1 MAKTLIQQLEEERK
15 KRAASS
21 FAQSVE
27 SSRNSSAP
35 TMRERQSQATAS
47 NAAPKESSASST
59 SQPLPSN
66 QVWTK
71 SASTTSVRDTSSTPN
86 FAELNRRYVTMSK
99 QAGILEGLSKSGKT
113 ASDRSYDQHLQQFQ
127 KAYTD
132 FEDYQKKYQD
142 YTSEETTRKRREET
156 QRQLDQQLE
165 AQRTGQQLNRFA
177 NYIPQE
183 YRQRMREQGARA
195 DQQEID
201 RLRRQL
207 KADDEILAGY
217 QQQREKDRLLGL
229 DLEAIKAQMD
239 EKAARQEELWQSYLK
254 STGGV
259 SWGAT
264 RESLNP
270 DLAREIEDL
279 QTEYDK
285 AQNLQWRRDQGNQYQ
300 ALANQPDFASHSQ
313 YIQANDP
320 ETMLPQLRQQESE
333 LIYRISND
341 PSAPASL
348 STQLQDVQQQIRD
361 YQTLQEQV
369 GATYHDMTGEND
381 AAQRFRYATD
391 QERGVYY
398 YLVNTGRYQE
408 AADYADYLDYNL
420 NERRQ
425 AQRVENAQAFAR
437 NHPVLST
444 LASVAQFL
452 ASGVGQ
458 LDLMVQKAENAGSG
472 KPVDFNTSWQDPH
485 FSSAATR
492 GTISQDLN
500 EKYGT
505 LDESIPVIG
514 GMGAGNLYQV
524 GTSMLDSA
532 AVLALTAA
540 TGMPP
545 IVGTS
550 LLGGAAATAA
560 SQDAHNRGLSDSQA
574 IATGLMAGIWET
586 MFEYVSID
594 NLLKPSMS
602 AGSLRSALGA
612 AAKQAGIEASEEF
625 LTTAANTLSDLAI
638 NGDQSQLMGDYQ
650 RYLAQGDSA
659 SRAAAKTFG
668 GALNTALQDALAG
681 AISGGVMGGGK
692 AALVTML
699 PTRTTSTQT
708 QTRPSVEQTQ
718 ALAHQMEAEAA
729 SARAPEGQG
738 QGAEPLP
745 TAPQQAQDGG
755 QQVEMLPMV
764 EQPATRQIETLPMAQ
779 PQTNENGLVAYT
791 SREQENLSSGKRNFI
806 LRTVSEFK
814 QFISK
819 ALTQKN
825 NTDRAYLGKIPDSVV
840 DQVKA
845 ATGLDVS
852 GFSFMING
860 DDIRHIFNSHG
871 DEKKEAAR
879 GQIAVTQDNLPLLP
893 EVLSNPDRV
902 YLSDKLDGKG
912 RKAIFFEKKI
922 GDLFITVQGVGN
934 GKQVLQT
941 DSVRIRK
948 KKEPASARLNTGAAS
963 PEIYARSEVPQGSS
977 GSSLPQS
984 SAPVNPNT
992 AQQDASP
999 DTQQG
1004 DTIGIQFHSEPGMS
1018 EGDFPIDTPR
1028 LNRMV
1033 ERATAE
1039 VNQALSQRTMS
1050 RADVEQTVS
1059 AMLSK
1064 EFGMTKA
1071 NADSLATRFG
1081 AQYQSIIDQGS
1092 ARLSREMDEGD
1103 GPRQA
1108 SQANNTWQNATQM
1121 TPEERDAAG
1130 MEPGG
1135 EEYTTRTEAYSNDQ
1149 ARALIDRLG
1158 WDGTYQYLMQND
1170 TWNPAD
1176 VKAAVE
1182 VGRHLL
1188 EQARTETDPKAKE
1201 ALYEQAGQIGMRY
1214 QQDRSAAG
1222 RSLQASAEYASDPVL
1237 EAVGKVRQVIE
1248 QSSEQM
1254 TEEQQTAAVS
1264 DVVERAEEMQRVID
1278 ETDSFEDSLVR
1289 HLVEKAKTRLAKS
1302 NQGNHRVLSAV
1313 VQDLSNFINRHI
1325 ETHTASSEARTAFGR
1340 ISDYLNNA
1348 EDYNRISEAARD
1360 ALLSEYKEGS
1370 AEYDMLQS
1378 LDGANMLYDFVHANR
1393 SIVSAVRQAMKS
1405 DGITFAKLL
1414 TRYIESGDI
1423 SDVKDSVFNFIAD
1436 RVALNNPEA
1445 SLPLLRDAVDAYID
1459 SALDE
1464 SKQRRIASIRRHIE
1478 KMPGNARRSVM
1489 SRVIEAYRIGMFDSP
1504 ESQADAIKYIAG
1516 TDVSSSD
1523 ASAISSAFK
1532 AIVDDSSSKVA
1543 LIDLIERYAKDRG
1556 ITKTVVRGNVKDVAR
1571 YIHDNLSNMSTETL
1585 SNLAR
1590 ASLDDYISMKYGDPA
1605 SLGQRMKTILVLNH
1619 LFRPITW
1626 MRNVVGNFA
1635 FAGIDSASNGLATAM
1650 DVLMS
1655 KRTGTRS
1662 TVTGPNF
1669 LSKEARSAKWQAF
1682 NQSVTAVYLG
1692 LNLDGGTNRY
1702 GQTGTRTFRMNSET
1716 KSAVLTRTLS
1726 KLERNLSYALTSSD
1740 QFFKGGVQATQQ
1752 ARIQQLLDSGQ
1763 IDPERLGVDVTPEEY
1778 AAWRGKEL
1786 AKYRTFQDD
1795 STMSILSQ
1803 GIHDLF
1809 NIAGIGDTGERFY
1822 KGRGK
1827 IKAFG
1832 LGDAIITYPKV
1843 PGNIAS
1849 RVLEYSP
1856 AGLAKGIIDISRVL
1870 KSGSKATVQAQHKAV
1885 SELARGI
1892 TGAALIGIA
1901 AVAAANGIIR
1911 STDDDDNLDEKT
1923 LNRAEGVNSLQVNLS
1938 ALLRFWAEDGAEW
1951 RQGDRLV
1958 TIDFLQPVNSW
1969 LALGCFI
1976 NSYFMDGERD
1986 EAYDGL
1992 TASMNAMANSME
2004 SFPALSLLQNIS
2016 DNLKYSGDGKNAIVA
2031 TAEEVRQGL
2040 ASSVVPSFIRSIATA
2055 ADPYQRVTTSGQYG
2069 AVSFYDF
2076 INQKTGIK
2084 AEWLKALAEFFDDTL
2099 KAGETADTIA
2109 SAIPILRQTLPM
2121 KLDNYGQPMGYTGSR
2136 PLDVANALV
2145 LPGSVYSYNQRELT
2159 KVLSEVSAYTG
2170 TINFYPNR
2178 NPVKSV
2184 EYGGTKHEM
2193 TFDQR
2198 QEYQKTYGT
2207 VYYDMANEL
2216 IQTQVWQDADPMT
2229 RADMLSQIESIAS
2242 AQARVHFMDTIG
2254 QDYTGSESARL
2265 IAKLDEMAAGGVDFA
2280 TYYDWK
2286 NRLSAFSGDEKQAD
2300 ILSALASSGL
2310 SETQQRTLYYGV
2322 GGYSISEEKLAQGA
2336 TVGLNED
2343 DLKVW
2348 RYRFDQA
2355 AKVDGWSAQ
2364 QISDNLIQ
2372 PSADLSADQK
2382 HVLGDMFLTEYI
2394 PIEQAWD
2401 VDYSSPDAYI
2411 LSQLPDSAQ
2420 DRYEAIV
2427 QDYLTPQ
2434 QWSDIY
2440 NRYSGYKRK
2449 DQKIAAMMADGY
2461 SESEAKTL
2469 YGWMSKDIDDSYYVG
2484 KMSDAALY
2492 YWQNGLGAEDI
2503 MSPKQWLTLTEE
2515 YAGVDYQTALEA
2527 MREAGYA
2534 EYYASIFANW
2544 LSHM

>member
-1 MAKTLIQQLEEERK
+1 MKEESYKPYLELVQQLPRYVDHSSESLHLMLEHIASNRGIELGEMTPK
-15 KRAASS
+15 QTLDLWDEFAAS
-21 FAQSVE
+21 VYG
-27 SSRNSSAP
+27 SAI
-35 TMRERQSQATAS
+35 
-47 NAAPKESSASST
+47 NA
-59 SQPLPSN
+59 
-66 QVWTK
+66 
-71 SASTTSVRDTSSTPN
+71 DTIPPQIYEA
-86 FAELNRRYVTMSK
+86 FQDFDAFMAEM
-99 QAGILEGLSKSGKT
+99 
-113 ASDRSYDQHLQQFQ
+113 DQIHHQFQ
-127 KAYTD
+127 
-132 FEDYQKKYQD
+132 
-142 YTSEETTRKRREET
+142 RRP
-156 QRQLDQQLE
+156 R
-165 AQRTGQQLNRFA
+165 
-177 NYIPQE
+177 
-183 YRQRMREQGARA
+183 
-195 DQQEID
+195 
-201 RLRRQL
+201 
-207 KADDEILAGY
+207 
-217 QQQREKDRLLGL
+217 
-229 DLEAIKAQMD
+229 
-239 EKAARQEELWQSYLK
+239 
-254 STGGV
+254 
-259 SWGAT
+259 
-264 RESLNP
+264 
-270 DLAREIEDL
+270 
-279 QTEYDK
+279 
-285 AQNLQWRRDQGNQYQ
+285 
-300 ALANQPDFASHSQ
+300 
-313 YIQANDP
+313 
-320 ETMLPQLRQQESE
+320 
-333 LIYRISND
+333 
-341 PSAPASL
+341 
-348 STQLQDVQQQIRD
+348 
-361 YQTLQEQV
+361 
-369 GATYHDMTGEND
+369 
-381 AAQRFRYATD
+381 
-391 QERGVYY
+391 
-398 YLVNTGRYQE
+398 
-408 AADYADYLDYNL
+408 
-420 NERRQ
+420 
-425 AQRVENAQAFAR
+425 
-437 NHPVLST
+437 
-444 LASVAQFL
+444 
-452 ASGVGQ
+452 
-458 LDLMVQKAENAGSG
+458 
-472 KPVDFNTSWQDPH
+472 
-485 FSSAATR
+485 
-492 GTISQDLN
+492 
-500 EKYGT
+500 
-505 LDESIPVIG
+505 
-514 GMGAGNLYQV
+514 
-524 GTSMLDSA
+524 
-532 AVLALTAA
+532 
-540 TGMPP
+540 
-545 IVGTS
+545 
-550 LLGGAAATAA
+550 
-560 SQDAHNRGLSDSQA
+560 
-574 IATGLMAGIWET
+574 
-586 MFEYVSID
+586 
-594 NLLKPSMS
+594 
-602 AGSLRSALGA
+602 
-612 AAKQAGIEASEEF
+612 
-625 LTTAANTLSDLAI
+625 
-638 NGDQSQLMGDYQ
+638 
-650 RYLAQGDSA
+650 
-659 SRAAAKTFG
+659 
-668 GALNTALQDALAG
+668 
-681 AISGGVMGGGK
+681 
-692 AALVTML
+692 
-699 PTRTTSTQT
+699 
-708 QTRPSVEQTQ
+708 
-718 ALAHQMEAEAA
+718 
-729 SARAPEGQG
+729 GQG
-738 QGAEPLP
+738 QG
-745 TAPQQAQDGG
+745 QR
-755 QQVEMLPMV
+755 QVEMLPMV

-806 LRTVSEFK
+806 LRTVSELK

-825 NTDRAYLGKIPDSVV
+825 NTDRAYMGKIPDSVV
-840 DQVKA
+840 EQVKA
-845 ATGLDVS
+845 ATGIDVS
-852 GFSFMING
+852 GFSFMVNG

-871 DEKKEAAR
+871 DERKESAR
-879 GQIAVTQDNLPLLP
+879 GQIAVTPDNLSLLP
-893 EVLSNPDRV
+893 EVLANPDRV
-902 YLSDKLDGKG
+902 YLSDKLDRKG
-912 RKAIFFEKKI
+912 RPAIYFEKHV
-922 GDLFITVQGVGN
+922 GNLYITVQGVSN
-934 GKQVLQT
+934 GRQLLQT
-941 DSVRIRK
+941 DSVYIRK
-948 KKEPASARLNTGAAS
+948 KKEPASARLNTGNTS
-963 PEIYARSEVPQGSS
+963 PEKNVQNEVPQGSF

-984 SAPVNPNT
+984 STPVNPAT
-992 AQQDASP
+992 AQQEASP

-1004 DTIGIQFHSEPGMS
+1004 DTIGIQFHSEPANMT
-1018 EGDFPIDTPR
+1018 EGGWAIETTR

-1039 VNQALSQRTMS
+1039 VNQALSQRTMT

-1071 NADSLATRFG
+1071 NADSLAARFG
-1081 AQYQSIIDQGS
+1081 AQYQAIIDQGS
-1092 ARLSREMDEGD
+1092 ARLYQEMQEGD

-1121 TPEERDAAG
+1121 TPEEREMAG

-1135 EEYTTRTEAYSNDQ
+1135 EEYTTRSEAYSNDQ
-1149 ARALIDRLG
+1149 ARSLIDRLG
-1158 WDGTYQYLMQND
+1158 WDGAYQYLMQND

-1188 EQARTETDPKAKE
+1188 SQARSETDPKAKE

-1222 RSLQASAEYASDPVL
+1222 RSLQASAQYASDPVL
-1237 EAVGKVRQVIE
+1237 EAVGQLEKLLKESKVGQKM
-1248 QSSEQM
+1248 SE
-1254 TEEQQTAAVS
+1254 E
-1264 DVVERAEEMQRVID
+1264 ERAAAIAD
-1278 ETDSFEDSLVR
+1278 A
-1289 HLVEKAKTRLAKS
+1289 AKRGQEL
-1302 NQGNHRVLSAV
+1302 QDVLSA
-1313 VQDLSNFINRHI
+1313 
-1325 ETHTASSEARTAFGR
+1325 E
-1340 ISDYLNNA
+1340 NN
-1348 EDYNRISEAARD
+1348 
-1360 ALLSEYKEGS
+1360 
-1370 AEYDMLQS
+1370 
-1378 LDGANMLYDFVHANR
+1378 
-1393 SIVSAVRQAMKS
+1393 
-1405 DGITFAKLL
+1405 
-1414 TRYIESGDI
+1414 
-1423 SDVKDSVFNFIAD
+1423 
-1436 RVALNNPEA
+1436 
-1445 SLPLLRDAVDAYID
+1445 
-1459 SALDE
+1459 
-1464 SKQRRIASIRRHIE
+1464 
-1478 KMPGNARRSVM
+1478 
-1489 SRVIEAYRIGMFDSP
+1489 
-1504 ESQADAIKYIAG
+1504 
-1516 TDVSSSD
+1516 
-1523 ASAISSAFK
+1523 
-1532 AIVDDSSSKVA
+1532 VDDLVSY
-1543 LIDLIERYAKDRG
+1543 IERYAKDRG

-1571 YIHDNLSNMSTETL
+1571 YIHGNLSNMTSEMLST
-1585 SNLAR
+1585 LAR
-1590 ASLDDYISMKYGDPA
+1590 ESLDDYISIKYGNPA
-1605 SLGQRMKTILVLNH
+1605 SVGQRLKTILVLNH

-1662 TVTGPNF
+1662 TVTGSNF
-1669 LSKEARSAKWQAF
+1669 FSKEARSAKWQAF
-1682 NQSVTAVYLG
+1682 NQSVAAVYLG

-1763 IDPERLGVDVTPEEY
+1763 IDPERLGVDVTPEKY

-2040 ASSVVPSFIRSIATA
+2040 SSSVVPSFIRSIATA

-2084 AEWLKALAEFFDDTL
+2084 AEWLKALAEFFDGTL
-2099 KAGETADTIA
+2099 KIGETADTIV
-2109 SAIPILRQTLPM
+2109 SSIPILRQTLPM

-2136 PLDVANALV
+2136 PLDVANALL

-2178 NPVKSV
+2178 NPATYV

-2193 TFDQR
+2193 TFDQQ

-2216 IQTQVWQDADPMT
+2216 IQSQVWQDADPMT
-2229 RADMLSQIESIAS
+2229 RADMLSKIEEIAS
-2242 AQARVHFMDTIG
+2242 AQARVNFMDSIG
-2254 QDYTGSESARL
+2254 QDYSGSDSANL
-2265 IAKLDEMAAGGVDFA
+2265 IAKLDDMAAGGVDFA

-2310 SETQQRTLYYGV
+2310 SEQQQRTLYYGV

-2355 AKVDGWSAQ
+2355 SNVDGWTAQ

-2427 QDYLTPQ
+2427 QNYLTPQ

-2461 SESEAKTL
+2461 SESDAKKL
-2469 YGWMSKDIDDSYYVG
+2469 YDWMSKDIDDSYYVG

-2515 YAGVDYQTALEA
+2515 YAGVDYQTALDA
-2527 MREAGYA
+2527 MRKAGYT
-2534 EYYASIFANW
+2534 EYYASIFAKW
-2544 LSHM
+2544 LSQM

>member
-1 MAKTLIQQLEEERK
+1 MTLEER
-15 KRAASS
+15 RAAAQANYKPQYDNRKTSKNRATQS
-21 FAQSVE
+21 VGASQQTSNPSLEERRSAAQSNYRPQFYAPSE
-27 SSRNSSAP
+27 PTTDPSRTA
-35 TMRERQSQATAS
+35 RKALFDAEQQEKYLKGTAS
-47 NAAPKESSASST
+47 KFWSKSSSG
-59 SQPLPSN
+59 
-66 QVWTK
+66 
-71 SASTTSVRDTSSTPN
+71 TTSRTSDTTPN
-86 FAELNRRYVTMSK
+86 ATELNRRYLTLTK
-99 QAGILEGLSKSGKT
+99 QAGILDGIEKNGGQVKSDQY
-113 ASDRSYDQHLQQFQ
+113 ADLVSRFQQAYQDYD
-127 KAYTD
+127 A
-132 FEDYQKKYQD
+132 YQKSYAD

-165 AQRTGQQLNRFA
+165 AQRSKNLAAQYGYQMPDRYVAQLE
-177 NYIPQE
+177 Q
-183 YRQRMREQGARA
+183 QGAKA
-195 DQQEID
+195 DQEEID

-207 KADDEILAGY
+207 EQDDGILAGY
-217 QQQREKDRLLGL
+217 EQRRETERLMGL
-229 DLEAIKAQMD
+229 DLDSIKSELDAKKAQ
-239 EKAARQEELWQSYLK
+239 QEELWQNYL
-254 STGGV
+254 SGTRGI

-264 RESLNP
+264 RESLDM

-279 QTEYDK
+279 QNEYNK
-285 AQNLQWRRDQGNQYQ
+285 AYNLQWRQTQGEQYG
-300 ALANQPDFASHSQ
+300 ALANQSDFSANSQ
-313 YIQANDP
+313 YLQSNDP
-320 ETMLPQLRQQESE
+320 DAMLAQLKQQESE
-333 LIYRISND
+333 LVYRLSND
-341 PSAPASL
+341 PNAPASL
-348 STQLQDVQQQIRD
+348 STQLNQVQQQIRD
-361 YQTLQEQV
+361 YQALQEQI
-369 GATYHDMTGEND
+369 GSTYHDMTGEND
-381 AAQRFRYATD
+381 AAQRFQYATD
-391 QERGVYY
+391 QERAVYY

-408 AADYADYLDYNL
+408 ASDYADYLDYNL

-425 AQRVENAQAFAR
+425 AQRVESAQEFAR

-444 LASVAQFL
+444 LASVPQSL
-452 ASGVGQ
+452 VSGVGT
-458 LDLMVQKAENAGSG
+458 LDLIVQRAENANNG
-472 KPVDFNTSWQDPH
+472 KPLDFNTAWQDPYY
-485 FSSAATR
+485 SANTTR
-492 GTISQDLN
+492 GTIAQDLN

-505 LDESIPVIG
+505 IDESIPVIG
-514 GMGAGNLYQV
+514 GMGAGNLYQI
-524 GTSMLDSA
+524 GTSALDSA

-540 TGMPP
+540 TGIPP
-545 IVGTS
+545 IAGTS

-560 SQDAHNRGLSDSQA
+560 SHDAHNRGLSDSQA
-574 IATGLMAGIWET
+574 IATGIMAGIWET

-594 NLLKPSMS
+594 NLLKPSVS

-638 NGDQSQLMGDYQ
+638 NGDHSQIMGDYQ

-659 SRAAAKTFG
+659 SQAAAKTFG
-668 GALNTALQDALAG
+668 SALNTALQDALAG

-692 AALVTML
+692 VAGVTLL
-699 PTRTTSTQT
+699 PTRTTSTQI
-708 QTRPSVEQTQ
+708 QASPAVEQAQ
-718 ALAHQMEAEAA
+718 ALASRMEAEAA
-729 SARAPEGQG
+729 SARAAEGHGQTVETLPMATQQSQG
-738 QGAEPLP
+738 E
-745 TAPQQAQDGG
+745 G
-755 QQVEMLPMV
+755 QQVEMLPMA
-764 EQPATRQIETLPMAQ
+764 EQPATRQIETLPMVNTEDSGLYTTSVDTDPSTHTPEENARIQ
-779 PQTNENGLVAYT
+779 EYTRSTDSKIVSFINRVLGLKNRNYRNKTYLNIAPVSERAAADVQTLTGVDATGFTHELTGRAVDHIIDRHGPEGEADT
-791 SREQENLSSGKRNFI
+791 SMRDFNDIARIGYVLEHYDFADI
-806 LRTVSEFK
+806 LRNKDGSVRTTNSYRMADNSTAPVV
-814 QFISK
+814 QFVKKIDGTYYVVEAVTDSK
-819 ALTQKN
+819 AHHLGIIS
-825 NTDRAYLGKIPDSVV
+825 AYMTKTNGGGQVLGMGKSSPRSITS
-840 DQVKA
+840 K
-845 ATGLDVS
+845 TGLD
-852 GFSFMING
+852 
-860 DDIRHIFNSHG
+860 RNSS
-871 DEKKEAAR
+871 
-879 GQIAVTQDNLPLLP
+879 TDN
-893 EVLSNPDRV
+893 V
-902 YLSDKLDGKG
+902 
-912 RKAIFFEKKI
+912 
-922 GDLFITVQGVGN
+922 
-934 GKQVLQT
+934 
-941 DSVRIRK
+941 
-948 KKEPASARLNTGAAS
+948 
-963 PEIYARSEVPQGSS
+963 
-977 GSSLPQS
+977 PQS
-984 SAPVNPNT
+984 SAPVNPDT
-992 AQQDASP
+992 AQQEASP

-1004 DTIGIQFHSEPGMS
+1004 DTIGIQFHSEPGMT
-1018 EGDFPIDTPR
+1018 EGGWPIGGTR
-1028 LNRMV
+1028 LNQMV
-1033 ERATAE
+1033 RRANE
-1039 VNQALSQRTMS
+1039 VVSQALAS
-1050 RADVEQTVS
+1050 RELTRDQVQQSVS
-1059 AMLSK
+1059 DLLTR
-1064 EFGMTKA
+1064 EFGMTSRDA
-1071 NADSLATRFG
+1071 ATLAEQFG
-1081 AQYQSIIDQGS
+1081 RQYQSIIDQGS
-1092 ARLSREMDEGD
+1092 TRLFQEMDEGD
-1103 GPRQA
+1103 GVRQPT
-1108 SQANNTWQNATQM
+1108 QANNTWQNATQM
-1121 TPEERDAAG
+1121 TSEEREMAG

-1135 EEYTTRTEAYSNDQ
+1135 EAYTTRSEAYSNDQ
-1149 ARALIDRLG
+1149 ARSLIDRLG
-1158 WDGTYQYLMQND
+1158 WDGAYQYLMQND

-1182 VGRHLL
+1182 IGRHLL
-1188 EQARTETDPKAKE
+1188 SQARTETDQKVKE
-1201 ALYEQAGQIGMRY
+1201 SLYEQAGQIGMRY

-1222 RSLQASAEYASDPVL
+1222 RSLQASAQYASDPVL
-1237 EAVGKVRQVIE
+1237 EAVGQLEKLLKESKAGQKM
-1248 QSSEQM
+1248 SE
-1254 TEEQQTAAVS
+1254 E
-1264 DVVERAEEMQRVID
+1264 ERAAAIAD
-1278 ETDSFEDSLVR
+1278 A
-1289 HLVEKAKTRLAKS
+1289 AKRGQEL
-1302 NQGNHRVLSAV
+1302 QDVLSA
-1313 VQDLSNFINRHI
+1313 
-1325 ETHTASSEARTAFGR
+1325 E
-1340 ISDYLNNA
+1340 NN
-1348 EDYNRISEAARD
+1348 
-1360 ALLSEYKEGS
+1360 
-1370 AEYDMLQS
+1370 
-1378 LDGANMLYDFVHANR
+1378 
-1393 SIVSAVRQAMKS
+1393 
-1405 DGITFAKLL
+1405 
-1414 TRYIESGDI
+1414 
-1423 SDVKDSVFNFIAD
+1423 
-1436 RVALNNPEA
+1436 
-1445 SLPLLRDAVDAYID
+1445 
-1459 SALDE
+1459 
-1464 SKQRRIASIRRHIE
+1464 
-1478 KMPGNARRSVM
+1478 
-1489 SRVIEAYRIGMFDSP
+1489 
-1504 ESQADAIKYIAG
+1504 
-1516 TDVSSSD
+1516 
-1523 ASAISSAFK
+1523 
-1532 AIVDDSSSKVA
+1532 VDDLVSY
-1543 LIDLIERYAKDRG
+1543 IERYAKERG

-1571 YIHDNLSNMSTETL
+1571 YIHGNLSNMTSEMLST
-1585 SNLAR
+1585 LAR
-1590 ASLDDYISMKYGDPA
+1590 ESLDDYISIKYGNPA
-1605 SLGQRMKTILVLNH
+1605 SVGQRLKTILVLNH

-1682 NQSVTAVYLG
+1682 NQSVAAVYLG

-1740 QFFKGGVQATQQ
+1740 QFFKGGVQTTQQ
-1752 ARIQQLLDSGQ
+1752 ARIQHLLDSGQ

-1795 STMSILSQ
+1795 STMSIVSQ

-1822 KGRGK
+1822 KGKGK

-2084 AEWLKALAEFFDDTL
+2084 AEWLKALAEFFDGTL
-2099 KAGETADTIA
+2099 KIGETADTIV
-2109 SAIPILRQTLPM
+2109 SSIPILRQTLPM

-2159 KVLSEVSAYTG
+2159 KALAEVSAYTG

-2184 EYGGTKHEM
+2184 EYGGTNHEM
-2193 TFDQR
+2193 TFGQR

-2216 IQTQVWQDADPMT
+2216 MQSQQWQDADPMT
-2229 RADMLSQIESIAS
+2229 RADMLSKIEEIAS
-2242 AQARVHFMDTIG
+2242 AQARVNFMDSIG
-2254 QDYTGSESARL
+2254 QDYSGSDSANL

-2286 NRLSAFSGDEKQAD
+2286 NRISSMSGDTKQDDLLKA
-2300 ILSALASSGL
+2300 LSGSGL
-2310 SETQQRTLYYGV
+2310 SEQQQITVYFDL
-2322 GGYSISEEKLAQGA
+2322 GGYSISDKKLSEGA
-2336 TVGLNED
+2336 TVGLYED

-2355 AKVDGWSAQ
+2355 AKVDGWTAQ
-2364 QISDNLIQ
+2364 QISDNLIL
-2372 PSADLSADQK
+2372 PSMDLSTEQK
-2382 HVLGDMFLTEYI
+2382 NALGNMFLTEFRTV
-2394 PIEQAWD
+2394 PDPWD

-2427 QDYLTPQ
+2427 QNYLTPQ

-2461 SESEAKTL
+2461 SESDAKKL
-2469 YGWMSKDIDDSYYVG
+2469 YDWMSKDIDDSYYVG

-2515 YAGVDYQTALEA
+2515 YAGVDYQTALDA
-2527 MREAGYA
+2527 MRKAGYT